1 MSRSMLKVAT
11 PSGRSTILILIM
23 VDSLCNTDEDQ
34 NMIFLIRIAIVKI
47 HCMMIESTD
56 DIEHIQSI
64 MMKFPHIYVDN
75 MLSY

>member
-1 MSRSMLKVAT
+1 MKVAT

-47 HCMMIESTD
+47 HCMTIEYRTDAECHDEIST
-56 DIEHIQSI
+56 HICGQ
-64 MMKFPHIYVDN
+64 YVV
-75 MLSY
+75 Y